1 VKGGVG
7 IASLL
12 DSLLVVLILTNLGLL
27 GSSHLRNAIRLLAVQ
42 GVALG
47 AVVLAAGG
55 FGLSGSLLL
64 ALGVGSLKGA
74 VYPWVLLRVQRKV
87 KADREDEPLVGFT
100 SSFLAGILALG
111 VSFLVASRLTIPAA
125 SHLAMPVALSTII
138 SGLVLT
144 ISRRSA
150 LGQVLGYVVLENG
163 IFLFALTLVGDLPLL
178 LEMGALL
185 EVFFGVFVMGIA
197 IDRISREF
205 STIDVDGLDRLRG

>member
-1 VKGGVG
+1 M
-7 IASLL
+7 ASLL

-27 GSSHLRNAIRLLAVQ
+27 GTNHLRNAIRLLAVQ
-42 GVALG
+42 GLALG
-47 AVVLAAGG
+47 AVVAANGS
-55 FGLSGSLLL
+55 GLSGSILL
-64 ALGVGSLKGA
+64 ALGVGALKGV

-87 KADREDEPLVGFT
+87 KADREDQPFVGYT

-111 VSFLVASRLTIPAA
+111 LSFFVASRLTLPAA

-144 ISRRSA
+144 ISRRTA

-163 IFLFALTLVGDLPLL
+163 IFLFALTLVGDLPLI

-185 EVFFGVFVMGIA
+185 EVFFAVFVMGIA

-205 STIDVDGLDRLRG
+205 STIDVDGLDQLRG